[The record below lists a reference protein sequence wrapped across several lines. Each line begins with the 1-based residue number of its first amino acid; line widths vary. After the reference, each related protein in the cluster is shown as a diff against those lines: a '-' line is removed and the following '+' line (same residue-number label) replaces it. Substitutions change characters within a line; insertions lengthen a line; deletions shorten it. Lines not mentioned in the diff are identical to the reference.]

1 MEAEM
6 KRTIAYIDGYNL
18 YYGLLQKNPGSK
30 WLDPV
35 AFVKA
40 LLRATYYKSIPR
52 DLPAKCQLP
61 ETVML
66 ANGSTIHRP
75 PAWK

>member
-1 MEAEM
+1 M

-18 YYGLLQKNPGSK
+18 YYGLLQKNPGAK

-40 LLRATYYKSIPR
+40 LLRSD